1 MSEGPPEQGDVE
13 EEEEMEGQEWNGHRL
28 LTMAGLFDVWR
39 PADVSIRGFFFFYKR
54 GEGEWKKSRKKIRK
68 KKRVVSIIH

>member
-1 MSEGPPEQGDVE
+1 MSEGPPEQEDME

-39 PADVSIRGFFFFYKR
+39 PADVSISVFLC
-54 GEGEWKKSRKKIRK
+54 KKGDREKIRK
-68 KKRVVSIIH
+68 AGVICMIH